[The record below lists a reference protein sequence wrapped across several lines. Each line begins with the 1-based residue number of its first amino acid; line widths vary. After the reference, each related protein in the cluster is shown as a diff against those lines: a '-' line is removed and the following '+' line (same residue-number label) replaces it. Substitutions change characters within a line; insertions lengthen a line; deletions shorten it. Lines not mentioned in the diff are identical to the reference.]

1 VLKKYSLINFCN
13 NFNSLKF
20 ILETKDKQLV
30 LMTIDIILL
39 KYIFNGLF
47 ATIVHYCVFIFSIN
61 FFNFQYTA
69 TADFIAAFFGISIS
83 FLGNKYL
90 VFNMKAKRP
99 FAQYLF
105 FFFFYIFLVLIHS
118 AIIFLMTD
126 ILFIHYNMSFLL
138 ATFFQ
143 FLISFAVN
151 KNLTF
156 KYF

>member
-1 VLKKYSLINFCN
+1 MLKKYSLINFFN
-13 NFNSLKF
+13 NFTSLKF
-20 ILETKDKQLV
+20 ILETKDKQLE

-39 KYIFNGLF
+39 RYIFNGLF
-47 ATIVHYCVFIFSIN
+47 ATVVHYCVFIFSIN
-61 FFNFQYTA
+61 FFNFQYAA

-83 FLGNKYL
+83 FFGNKYF
-90 VFNMKAKRP
+90 VFNKRATRP

-118 AIIFLMTD
+118 TVIFLMTD
-126 ILFIHYNMSFLL
+126 ILFIHYNISFLL

-143 FLISFAVN
+143 FLISFTVN
-151 KNLTF
+151 KNLVF